1 MGPIK
6 ATITTMPIRLRL
18 ALLCTTLVLVVLGAG
33 GVLFTNVLH
42 ADLLRELDAEL
53 HSRADAVSSALRA
66 GAPPAAET
74 SQAVGPQDVFIQLV
88 DSGGNVVAASSVA
101 VSESLLSSTQLG
113 DAAASASPV
122 EIALAQHPNGELTPD
137 RLRMVVATTRA
148 QRVRYVVVAG
158 TLDPVGDAL
167 GDVTTE
173 LLITAALV
181 VPLAGLGAW
190 AVAGAALRPVERLR
204 RDVARISDRDAE
216 SRVRSPNTRDELAR
230 LADTMNRLL
239 SRLQAAL
246 ARERRLV
253 ADAAHELRTPL
264 AILRTELELAGRRER
279 TREELVEAVA
289 GAAQETDR
297 LVRLAADLLF
307 LARTDEG
314 APVLRLEPQIVR
326 EVVDEAVRT
335 HAGRAAEAG
344 VSLGV
349 TGGEDLVVLLD
360 EVRIRQAVENLVDNA
375 VRMAPGGSSVSVAV
389 QVDDG
394 VTEISVSDSG
404 PGFPEEFLAH
414 AFERFRR
421 ADTSRARNGGGAG
434 LGLAIVD
441 AIARAHGGRAEA
453 RNRPEGGATVTLTIP
468 LGTPDEEVAS

>member
-1 MGPIK
+1 
-6 ATITTMPIRLRL
+6 MPIRLRL

-42 ADLLRELDAEL
+42 GDLLHELDTEL
-53 HSRADAVSSALRA
+53 HSRAGAVASALRA

-74 SQAVGPQDVFIQLV
+74 SQAVGPQDVFIQLA
-88 DSGGNVVAASSVA
+88 DGTGNVVAASSVA
-101 VSESLLSSTQLG
+101 VSDPLLSTGQLR
-113 DAAASASPV
+113 DVAASANPV
-122 EIALAQHPNGELTPD
+122 EITLPQHPNGAATPD
-137 RLRMVVATTRA
+137 RLRMVVAPAHA

-158 TLDPVGDAL
+158 TLDPVADAL

-204 RDVARISDRDAE
+204 RDVARISDREGE
-216 SRVRSPNTRDELAR
+216 SLVRSPRTRDELSR
-230 LADTMNRLL
+230 LADTMNTLL
-239 SRLQAAL
+239 ARLQAAL

-289 GAAQETDR
+289 SAAQETDR

-326 EVVDEAVRT
+326 DVVDEAVRT
-335 HAGRAAEAG
+335 HAGQAAASG
-344 VSLGV
+344 VSIGV
-349 TGGEDLVVLLD
+349 SGPEDLVAVLD
-360 EVRIRQAVENLVDNA
+360 EARIRQAVENLVDNA
-375 VRMAPGGSSVSVAV
+375 LRMAPSGSSVGVAV
-389 QVDDG
+389 QVEDG
-394 VTEISVSDSG
+394 MAAISVSDAG

-434 LGLAIVD
+434 LGLAIVE

-453 RNRPEGGATVTLTIP
+453 RNRPEGGATVSLTIP
-468 LGTPDEEVAS
+468 VGTPDEEVAS